1 MARGAPG
8 KEPCRRYNEKPKR
21 CADLHK
27 VHAGLGASERGRLR
41 VGGIGRNRVESG
53 RLGDRWRQTGRG
65 LQIGDRLVQR
75 AWSEY
80 SWTMSGRAQ
89 KVLGDAMDLSDEER
103 AEVALELVA
112 SLDGP
117 TDADAQDAWVVEI
130 ERRAARVLADPSG
143 GQDWASA
150 KAEIESKLRRR

>member
-1 MARGAPG
+1 M
-8 KEPCRRYNEKPKR
+8 
-21 CADLHK
+21 
-27 VHAGLGASERGRLR
+27 
-41 VGGIGRNRVESG
+41 
-53 RLGDRWRQTGRG
+53 
-65 LQIGDRLVQR
+65 VQR

-80 SWTMSGRAQ
+80 SLSMSGRAQ

-117 TDADAQDAWVVEI
+117 ADADAQDAWVVEI